1 MKSLKL
7 MILVLVLLGLI
18 PGTAAWA
25 RGGGGHGGG
34 GFGGGGHMGGGG
46 WGHGGGGHPGGMH
59 YGGAAFRWRSRLLS
73 GRRCRFISRR
83 RVWFLPRPK
92 RFLPWLRLWPWI
104 RLWGIWARIGARLCL
119 GYGFGGYG
127 GGYGY
132 GPPYYPYSPVV
143 AVPAA
148 PQVYIQ
154 RQDMS
159 PQDDRQRSVQL
170 PANYWYYCRAP
181 AGYYPYVN
189 NCPNGWEQV
198 APQPSIQ

>member
-1 MKSLKL
+1 MAGAGDTEVGDLAVGGIWAAEVGA
-7 MILVLVLLGLI
+7 MAEGDILEKCITGGQHFGGGVGYY
-18 PGTAAWA
+18 
-25 RGGGGHGGG
+25 RGGGVGLYCGPRGFYRG
-34 GFGGGGHMGGGG
+34 YGYGLGFGFGGYELGLGLG
-46 WGHGGGGHPGGMH
+46 
-59 YGGAAFRWRSRLLS
+59 YG
-73 GRRCRFISRR
+73 
-83 RVWFLPRPK
+83 
-92 RFLPWLRLWPWI
+92 
-104 RLWGIWARIGARLCL
+104 L

-159 PQDDRQRSVQL
+159 PQDDIQRSVQL

-189 NCPNGWEQV
+189 NCIG
-198 APQPSIQ
+198 SST